1 IAPGLRSVSQRSV
14 TSEVERISSSP
25 RSWPAAT
32 RCRSSYSAAN
42 SRSEACASPS
52 RALPINS
59 VMSANAR
66 PSAPLP
72 DIATR
77 LRTGQS
83 VRPAGG
89 PRARRMRRRCRGA
102 PARVRWTTF
111 RRKPSR
117 MNGTVRLIAAI
128 EAAKGMLALV
138 AASGML
144 SLLHHDLRAI
154 AYALVEHAH
163 LNPAARYP
171 AIFVRAAEHL
181 QDANLQLVAAGA
193 AAYALLRLV
202 EAWGLWRGRGWAEL
216 LAAASGAI
224 YLPFEAFG

>member
-1 IAPGLRSVSQRSV
+1 
-14 TSEVERISSSP
+14 
-25 RSWPAAT
+25 
-32 RCRSSYSAAN
+32 
-42 SRSEACASPS
+42 
-52 RALPINS
+52 
-59 VMSANAR
+59 
-66 PSAPLP
+66 
-72 DIATR
+72 
-77 LRTGQS
+77 
-83 VRPAGG
+83 
-89 PRARRMRRRCRGA
+89 
-102 PARVRWTTF
+102 
-111 RRKPSR
+111 

-224 YLPFEAFG
+224 YLPFEAFGLLRHSDLLHAALLLLNVLVVAVMMQSWSRRRARARNDATTTG